1 MRSDIC
7 AQYIFGQC
15 ICAQWYMR
23 AVYSCAVY
31 MRAVNMCAVYM
42 RAVFMC
48 AVYMPAVI
56 YFLVRPSSIH
66 IHNKQY
72 WTFLVNSLRK
82 SVFFHPHY
90 FSLLLFI
97 YLSFLHYLILN
108 IVNRPIKLW
117 FYLFKYRDPYVLH
130 SPLFSSVSR
139 HWWSVSNFSVS
150 IGEEKNY
157 YEIFQPCVKT
167 WDYNEQ

>member
-1 MRSDIC
+1 MCAVIYARSIYLGSVYARSDIC
-7 AQYIFGQC
+7 AQYIVAQC
-15 ICAQWYMR
+15 ICAQWICAQYICAQCLCAQYMR
-23 AVYSCAVY
+23 
-31 MRAVNMCAVYM
+31 
-42 RAVFMC
+42 
-48 AVYMPAVI
+48 AVI